1 MENRVLVYL
10 DTLKICAGS
19 KVTGEICANCNPC
32 LLVLKLSGK
41 EKVQV
46 RSLNNHRETKK
57 VQLFKHVEKIIDI
70 QERSKAVF
78 PFSYKL
84 PSSAPAT
91 FHFSKVDQN
100 GSLIDAIVVY
110 KIQALLLQGETVVAT
125 DYKFLTVYRMPSG
138 RCKVPSLSFAHTISS
153 CLSWNFVMELDRL
166 SSEDCYRNIAEFK
179 FRCID
184 WPENFRILEIILRTI
199 YNITIQLPNDF
210 IYKNS
215 FVICETRSTNNE
227 TQMELHSETLG
238 RFGDNHGT
246 NDSKL
251 ISSEFTFEG
260 IVRASFCCKT
270 WEIKGELPFHVN
282 PVDVKTPKFSSTFE
296 NLKAFPII
304 NIILKSNFDA
314 GEEFPSG

>member
-1 MENRVLVYL
+1 MENTVLVYL

-32 LLVLKLSGK
+32 LLILKLSGK

-57 VQLFKHVEKIIDI
+57 VQLFKHVEKIIEI

-84 PSSAPAT
+84 PSSIPAT
-91 FHFSKVDQN
+91 FHFSKEDQD

-110 KIQALLLQGETVVAT
+110 KIQTLLLQGENIVAT

-138 RCKVPSLSFAHTISS
+138 RCKTPILTFAQTISS
-153 CLSWNFVMELDRL
+153 CLSWDFVMELERL
-166 SSEDCYRNIAEFK
+166 SSENCYKNIAEFK
-179 FRCID
+179 LRCLD
-184 WPENFRILEIILRTI
+184 WPGSFRILEIILRTVYI
-199 YNITIQLPNDF
+199 VTIQLPNGF

-215 FVICETRSTNNE
+215 FVISETRSSNNE
-227 TQMELHSETLG
+227 TQIELHSEMLG
-238 RFGDNHGT
+238 KFGDNHGT

-251 ISSEFTFEG
+251 ISSEFIFEG
-260 IVRASFCCKT
+260 IVRASFCCKV
-270 WEIKGELPFHVN
+270 WEIRGELPFHVN
-282 PVDVKTPKFSSTFE
+282 PIDVKTPKFSSTFE
-296 NLKAFPII
+296 NSKEFPII
-304 NIILKSNFDA
+304 NIILKSSFDA
-314 GEEFPSG
+314 GEEFPRS

>member
-19 KVTGEICANCNPC
+19 KVTGEICANCSPC

-41 EKVQV
+41 EKIQV

-57 VQLFKHVEKIIDI
+57 IQLFKHVEKIIDI

-91 FHFSKVDQN
+91 FHFSKEDQN

-110 KIQALLLQGETVVAT
+110 KIQALLLQGETIVAT
-125 DYKFLTVYRMPSG
+125 DYKFLTVYQMPSG
-138 RCKVPSLSFAHTISS
+138 RTKFPTLSFSETISS
-153 CLSWNFVMELDRL
+153 CLSWNFVMELSRL
-166 SSEDCYRNIAEFK
+166 SPEEWNRNIAKFK
-179 FRCID
+179 LRCLD
-184 WPENFRILEIILRTI
+184 WPRGFRILEIILRTI
-199 YNITIQLPNDF
+199 YSVTIQLPNDF

-215 FVICETRSTNNE
+215 FVINETRSLGNE
-227 TQMELHSETLG
+227 TQMEFNSETLG

-251 ISSEFTFEG
+251 ICSEFIFEG
-260 IVRASFCCKT
+260 IVRASFCCKV

-296 NLKAFPII
+296 NSKAFPII

-314 GEEFPSG
+314 GEEFPRS